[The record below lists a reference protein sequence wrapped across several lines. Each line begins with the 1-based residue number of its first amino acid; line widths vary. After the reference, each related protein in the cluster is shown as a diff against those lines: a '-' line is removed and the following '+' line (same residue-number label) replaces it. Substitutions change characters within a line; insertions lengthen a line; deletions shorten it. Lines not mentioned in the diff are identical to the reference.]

1 MSEHETP
8 CRGGRSTPFDT
19 RESTSRPFPLRPF
32 PLRPFPPRPLP
43 LSTRSTSRPF
53 PLRPFPLRPFPLR
66 PFPPRPFPL
75 STRSTSRPFPLR
87 RGTLVR
93 HEVVSHTERR
103 SANERQCV
111 GNRRPT
117 EELDPHAC
125 HDGCRLSS
133 ACPFQ
138 LLQPRDGSV
147 RAARVCVH
155 AWLPRVQCMRAYRSG
170 YQLRAAPSVLVS
182 LVYRRAH
189 CMACSVRNL
198 GRSQHCACRAAWDPT
213 ARLTERVEAE
223 QRDGSR
229 LVVVSSHIRR
239 AAARARHS

>member
-1 MSEHETP
+1 MRHRAAWDAAHHSTRAGAP
-8 CRGGRSTPFDT
+8 RGRS
-19 RESTSRPFPLRPF
+19 RLGRCRLGRSRLGRFPLRPF
-32 PLRPFPPRPLP
+32 LLN
-43 LSTRSTSRPF
+43 
-53 PLRPFPLRPFPLR
+53 
-66 PFPPRPFPL
+66 
-75 STRSTSRPFPLR
+75 TRSTSRPFPLR

-93 HEVVSHTERR
+93 NEVVSHTERR
-103 SANERQCV
+103 SANERQSV

-155 AWLPRVQCMRAYRSG
+155 ACLPRVQCMRAYRSG

-189 CMACSVRNL
+189 LYGVQREKLRAIAALRVPCRVGSHCEAHRTC
-198 GRSQHCACRAAWDPT
+198 RSRAA
-213 ARLTERVEAE
+213 
-223 QRDGSR
+223 
-229 LVVVSSHIRR
+229 
-239 AAARARHS
+239 